1 MLKGWK
7 HAIPFI
13 LAPLAL
19 GGHAVSQEKNDVP
32 ATLIANELI
41 NLENGDIEAIGD
53 VRVLRD
59 NKIYEAQKAYYNK
72 QNKTLLAQYD
82 IVMFDEDGNVMEAT
96 EVFSVEQGEAG
107 YANDPVLYFKDSLA
121 RMAGA
126 KARRVDTNNVYM
138 DQAKFTPCLP
148 CDELFGGALTWE
160 IDASEVH
167 WDREE
172 KMVYYEDVFI
182 NLFGIP
188 VFYTP
193 YYSHPDPTVKRKTGF
208 LTPTYGL
215 SSQKGFS
222 VIAPYYVV
230 LSDNRDLTITPT
242 VYARENPLLQLDYR
256 SLETW
261 GDLNVT
267 TLMTAT
273 RDNNETTADTG
284 DGGTEDYKPGDF
296 RGYLAV
302 DGKVA
307 DVAGGGLNANVRLVS
322 DDTFLQFYDDSHN
335 FPTTDKLDSTLGYE
349 NNIGGISYSA
359 LGIYTQDLRSD
370 RPRELTG
377 HVAPLVTASK
387 NFALDAADIR
397 ALVWGSALHV
407 QRSNGTDTTRFST
420 DIEASK
426 SMTLPLGQL
435 VSVTGTLSG
444 DAYFVHEG
452 YKKDLNE
459 TNYKNCRNS
468 NDRGSSCYTQSDEI
482 DRFFPTLTG
491 TWKWPFIGTMGNVSN
506 IITPV
511 VEARLRPRNFQDA
524 DQPNED
530 SETSKSVYDTSIT
543 EQNRLRRDSP
553 AKGYTWQYGIDY
565 SLDVPDAG
573 TLSGTFRQTRQPDK
587 GNFVGSARMDLDLG
601 LFAEHKFVID
611 HQEMEYSSFLI
622 RTGINNSGVR
632 LGASLDVKNYQES
645 NETSEMVLSGGI
657 DLTNNISFDANLR
670 RDMTNYENREANYF
684 MKIQNECL
692 QLNLSAKREYTE
704 DRDVKEETTFFV
716 QLILKGLGDDVQL

>member
-1 MLKGWK
+1 MLKVWK
-7 HAIPFI
+7 HAWPFV
-13 LAPLAL
+13 LAPLVL
-19 GGHAVSQEKNDVP
+19 TNPAVSEETNNIP
-32 ATLIANELI
+32 ATLVANELI

-59 NKIYEAQKAYYNK
+59 NKIYEAEKAYYNK
-72 QNKTLLAQYD
+72 AEKTLLAQYD
-82 IVMFDEDGNVMEAT
+82 IVMFDEEGNVMEAT
-96 EVFSVEQGEAG
+96 EVFSVEKGEAG
-107 YANDPVLYFKDSLA
+107 YANDPVLYFKNSLA
-121 RMAGA
+121 RMAGT

-138 DQAKFTPCLP
+138 DKAKFTPCLP
-148 CDELFGGALTWE
+148 CSEHFGGQLTWE
-160 IDASEVH
+160 IEASEVH
-167 WDREE
+167 WDRQE
-172 KMVYYEDVFI
+172 KMVYYENVFI
-182 NLFGIP
+182 NLFGVP

-215 SSQKGFS
+215 SSEKGFS
-222 VIAPYYVV
+222 IVAPYYVV

-256 SLETW
+256 SLESW

-273 RDNNETTADTG
+273 RDNKETTADTG
-284 DGGTEDYKPGDF
+284 NGGTEEYKPGDF

-302 DGKVA
+302 DGNIP
-307 DVAGGGLNANVRLVS
+307 DVAGGELNANIRLVT
-322 DDTFLQFYDDSHN
+322 DDTFLRVYDDSHN

-349 NNIGGISYSA
+349 RSIEGISFSA
-359 LGIYTQDLRSD
+359 LSIYTQDLRAD
-370 RPRELTG
+370 RPQELTG

-387 NFALDAADIR
+387 SFKIDQADIR

-407 QRSNGTDTTRFST
+407 QRTDGTDTTRFST
-420 DIEASK
+420 DIEATK
-426 SMTLPLGQL
+426 SMMLPLGQM

-444 DAYFVHEG
+444 DAYFVHAG
-452 YKKDLNE
+452 YKKSLNE
-459 TNYKNCRNS
+459 TSYKDCRNDK
-468 NDRGSSCYTQSDEI
+468 DRTSRCYTDSDQI
-482 DRFFPTLTG
+482 DRFFPTLVG
-491 TWKWPFIGTMGNVSN
+491 SWKWPFIGTMGNVSN

-511 VEARLRPRNFQDA
+511 VEGRLRPRNFQDA

-530 SETSKSVYDTSIT
+530 SETSKSVYDTSIS
-543 EQNRLRRDSP
+543 EENRLRRDDP
-553 AKGYTWQYGIDY
+553 AKGFTWQYGFDY

-573 TLSGTFRQTRQPDK
+573 TLSGTIRQARQPDK

-611 HQEMEYSSFLI
+611 HQEMEYSSFLV
-622 RTGINNSGVR
+622 RTGVNRSGIR
-632 LGASLDVKNYQES
+632 LGASLDVKNYQKS

-657 DLTNNISFDANLR
+657 DLTENVSFDANLR

-692 QLNLSAKREYTE
+692 QLNLSAKREYSE